1 MLQLEDIVGSG
12 LAQLSG
18 ERRTALLL
26 SSILDATAGDAR
38 SCVLELHSIAKVL
51 SLRFTAEERAAVGRQ
66 FIRDGVQLQTVL
78 TAPLLH

>member
-1 MLQLEDIVGSG
+1 
-12 LAQLSG
+12 
-18 ERRTALLL
+18 
-26 SSILDATAGDAR
+26 
-38 SCVLELHSIAKVL
+38 VL